1 MKSELTGHSKLDVK
15 YNHILDDSSKNG
27 YVACSFLAVSPM
39 VSHEVVSHDVLCC
52 LMHRVSWYLLVSHD
66 CSCRLMLS
74 HRVSWCLL
82 VSHDGSCRL
91 MLSHAQSVMVSLS
104 VS

>member
-1 MKSELTGHSKLDVK
+1 MKSELTGHSKLDVG

-39 VSHEVVSHDVLCC
+39 VSHEVVFHDVLCC
-52 LMHRVSWYLLVSHD
+52 
-66 CSCRLMLS
+66 
-74 HRVSWCLL
+74 
-82 VSHDGSCRL
+82 L